1 MKNSLCF
8 VQSFSNTDNR
18 IGYGKLTS
26 VRGRKCLISV
36 HSMSLEVERIQ
47 VLDRILNQPRTVGNE
62 EANQFYAHYCILKNI
77 LLSSIIQVR

>member
-18 IGYGKLTS
+18 IGYGKSTN
-26 VRGRKCLISV
+26 VRRRKSLISV
-36 HSMSLEVERIQ
+36 NFMSLEIERIHY
-47 VLDRILNQPRTVGNE
+47 LGGILNQPRTVGNE
-62 EANQFYAHYCILKNI
+62 KDNQFYAHYCILKNI